1 MDAIRAGFSRRQA
14 ETERHEL
21 VIEAIFTIDNGIY
34 GDREGFLRDSVYELA
49 DRLAAAFKVQ
59 EILLASFQ
67 ESPTAP

>member
-1 MDAIRAGFSRRQA
+1 
-14 ETERHEL
+14 

-59 EILLASFQ
+59 EILLASLGISNSTLRDIQ
-67 ESPTAP
+67 NKYKGPS

>member
-1 MDAIRAGFSRRQA
+1 
-14 ETERHEL
+14 